1 MFLYTFPKHF
11 PWRGPMTVY
20 MSYMCFLFF
29 MTHTYGTRK
38 DLSFILALSNE
49 STCTFPAE
57 MWVGTFVFNLAGEA
71 SRRPSAGSMTYS
83 SEGTSHFSS
92 SREQSAQFLWIY

>member
-11 PWRGPMTVY
+11 PWHIPMTVY

-29 MTHTYGTRK
+29 MTHTYGTHK

-71 SRRPSAGSMTYS
+71 S
-83 SEGTSHFSS
+83 
-92 SREQSAQFLWIY
+92 